1 MAKTFYLFDCSEIE
15 NDKKWFSFVSSEGE
29 NHEVLYVKKSLV
41 GILIQS
47 KHKKIGKI
55 KTYICRIKECLAVI
69 FKSHAD
75 DVVFCWENM
84 TGLLLNYISVLLR
97 KRIKIIIMTWLTPE
111 EKDEKQWVKKL
122 QKAAA
127 ENSSCYNIVNDI
139 ESITKWKEYLG
150 VNSCN
155 FEYLPDVYD
164 ESLKFE
170 EPDYSTKDN
179 YCFAGGM
186 NNRDWLLL
194 AEIANRTPHIQYVC
208 VALKEDFESKV
219 NDIPENMKVL
229 YNTTYQQYSNLMLK
243 AKVVLLPLLENKV
256 SGLINII
263 GAAQFGILCCAT
275 NFSFSRNYY
284 PNNSEFLLSNHVED
298 WIVQI
303 NRIFEIPAE
312 EYENMAKI
320 NQRYIQENFSP
331 EIAILKLRIIKEK
344 LEKGNK

>member
-1 MAKTFYLFDCSEIE
+1 MAKTFYLFDCSKIE
-15 NDKKWFSFVSSEGE
+15 NDKKWFSLVSSKEE
-29 NHEVLYVKKSLV
+29 NYEEVYVKKSLA
-41 GILIQS
+41 GILIHS
-47 KHKKIGKI
+47 KLKKIGKI

-69 FKSHAD
+69 FKSNTN

-84 TGLLLNYISVLLR
+84 TGLLLNYFSAILG

-111 EKDEKQWVKKL
+111 EKNEKQWVKKL

-127 ENSSCYNIVNDI
+127 RNSACYNIVNDI
-139 ESITKWKEYLG
+139 ESITKWKEYLD
-150 VNSCN
+150 VNTCN

-164 ESLKFE
+164 EWLEFE

-186 NNRDWLLL
+186 NNRDWSLL

-208 VALKEDFESKV
+208 VALQEDFEGKV
-219 NDIPENMKVL
+219 SVIPENMKVL
-229 YNTTYQQYSNLMLK
+229 YNTTYQKYSSLMSK

-263 GAAQFGILCCAT
+263 GAAEYGTLCCAT

-284 PNNSEFLLSNHVED
+284 PNHDGFLLCNNAED
-298 WIVQI
+298 WIKQI
-303 NRIFEIPAE
+303 NRIFTIPAE
-312 EYENMAKI
+312 EYENVAKN
-320 NQRYIQENFSP
+320 NQRYIKENFSP
-331 EIAILKLRIIKEK
+331 EMAILKLRSIKEK
-344 LEKGNK
+344 LEKGE